1 MWLGEGPWEE
11 MLWVLLDGDVRG
23 YQDKNVLHVQ
33 KGQPGMLED
42 EQVHVAGHSGIEDA
56 KMEDGSRISLWEEE

>member
-1 MWLGEGPWEE
+1 M
-11 MLWVLLDGDVRG
+11 LLDGDVRG

-42 EQVHVAGHSGIEDA
+42 EQVDVAGHSGIEDA
-56 KMEDGSRISLWEEE
+56 KMEDGSRISLLEEE